1 MKRIVL
7 VNGVI
12 SGIIV
17 ATLMVIG
24 SIFCY
29 SSQNYDIGMVVGYSS
44 MLLAF
49 SLVFVGIKTYR
60 DKYLGGSI
68 SFGKAFM
75 TGLYIALIAS
85 SFYVVT
91 WLVEYYV
98 FIPDFM
104 DKYCSH
110 AIEKA
115 KAAGATADEL
125 SRQMRQMDQYKEMY
139 KSPIGVILLTY
150 MEVLPVGLLVTLVS
164 ALIIKRKPK

>member
-29 SSQNYDIGMVVGYSS
+29 SKENYDMGMVVGYSS
-44 MLLAF
+44 MILAF
-49 SLVFVGIKTYR
+49 SLVFVGIKSYR
-60 DKYLGGSI
+60 DKHLGGSI

-85 SFYVVT
+85 SFYVAT

-98 FIPDFM
+98 FIPDFL

-110 AIEKA
+110 AIAKA
-115 KAAGATADEL
+115 KAAGATADEITRQT
-125 SRQMRQMDQYKEMY
+125 RQMEQYKEMY

-150 MEVLPVGLLVTLVS
+150 MEVLPVGLLVALIS
-164 ALIIKRKPK
+164 ALILKRKAK